1 MAEAAAGTVPRDVE
15 LSDQG
20 GEQRYD
26 KIESKK
32 EEKPPLPD
40 FFPSHGLTTARK
52 CSDQARAG
60 CLGRISN
67 PGSVLTTL

>member
-1 MAEAAAGTVPRDVE
+1 MAEAAAATVPKDVE

-20 GEQRYD
+20 GEQRFD

-40 FFPSHGLTTARK
+40 FFPSHGLTTDRK
-52 CSDQARAG
+52 SSDQAG
-60 CLGRISN
+60 EECLGWISN
-67 PGSVLTTL
+67 PCSMLTAF